1 MAVLTPYSS
10 VFMQRLCSLRVCKT
24 SAASTVAGWGEVMI
38 LSFCLLQLVESPTL
52 PDPNNLFK
60 WHVKLRGFDDS
71 CPGVRADH

>member
-1 MAVLTPYSS
+1 
-10 VFMQRLCSLRVCKT
+10 
-24 SAASTVAGWGEVMI
+24 MI